1 MGCSCLGPNI
11 KIKSNIPVDNQPNY
25 HKEELKKP
33 EDKAKK
39 IFKNLPKISGAKM
52 KTDCSNI
59 SSSCLSFSDDDK
71 EDDKKENENKN

>member
-11 KIKSNIPVDNQPNY
+11 KIKSNIPVNNQSNY
-25 HKEELKKP
+25 YKEELKNP
-33 EDKAKK
+33 EDQGKK
-39 IFKNLPKISGAKM
+39 IFKILPKISEAKM
-52 KTDCSNI
+52 KTECSNI